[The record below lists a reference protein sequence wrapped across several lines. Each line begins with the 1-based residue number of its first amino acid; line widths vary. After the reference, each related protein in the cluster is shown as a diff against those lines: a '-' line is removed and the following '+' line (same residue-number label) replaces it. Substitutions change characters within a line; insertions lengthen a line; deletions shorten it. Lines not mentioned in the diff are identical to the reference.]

1 VRKIGRVARVVD
13 ILRSPFAFLFTRTKA
28 EEVVAEYVIREHHRG
43 RSLAEILDDAY
54 VTNRLTPDQV
64 KRLLDRP
71 DIVHAVGNDLIAAHR
86 TAG

>member
-1 VRKIGRVARVVD
+1 VARVVD
-13 ILRSPFAFLFTRTKA
+13 ILRSPFSFLFTRTKA

-43 RSLAEILDDAY
+43 RALAEILEDAY

-86 TAG
+86 TTG